1 MKSLRCVGYND
12 QTSFVKLRSVSSRTR
27 TSGGGLSS
35 ACKLSSVASIR
46 GCQILVAIIAVT
58 SREVSGVGAEL
69 LLDTG
74 PLVALLDAAERR
86 HGDCVEV
93 LSGWDGRLVTTE
105 PVVTE
110 AAYLLGSA
118 GVDGSLALRFC
129 LQGGAVVQP
138 WTDERASRAVD
149 LMRKYHDVP
158 MDYADASLVALAEE
172 LGTPQVFTLDL
183 RGFRA
188 YRWKSR
194 RSFQIFPSA

>member
-1 MKSLRCVGYND
+1 M
-12 QTSFVKLRSVSSRTR
+12 
-27 TSGGGLSS
+27 
-35 ACKLSSVASIR
+35 SIR
-46 GCQILVAIIAVT
+46 ECQTWVATIAVT
-58 SREVSGVGAEL
+58 SREVLGAAVGAEL

-86 HGDCVEV
+86 HADCVDV
-93 LSGWDGRLVTTE
+93 LSGWHGRIVTTE

-129 LQGGAVVQP
+129 LEGGAEVEP
-138 WTDERASRAVD
+138 WIDERASRAVE

-158 MDYADASLVALAEE
+158 MDYADASLVALAED
-172 LGTPQVFTLDL
+172 LGTPHVFTLDL

-194 RSFQIFPSA
+194 RSFQILPTP

>member
-1 MKSLRCVGYND
+1 VGYND
-12 QTSFVKLRSVSSRTR
+12 QISFVKLRSVSSRTR
-27 TSGGGLSS
+27 TSGGGLSI
-35 ACKLSSVASIR
+35 AYKLSSVASIR
-46 GCQILVAIIAVT
+46 VCQILVAIIAVT
-58 SREVSGVGAEL
+58 SREVSGADVGAEL

-86 HGDCVEV
+86 HGDCVDV
-93 LSGWDGRLVTTE
+93 LSGWHGRLVTTE

-149 LMRKYHDVP
+149 LMQKYHDVP
-158 MDYADASLVALAEE
+158 MHYADASLVALAEE
-172 LGTPQVFTLDL
+172 LGTPHVFTLDL